1 MGNLLVNS
9 DASKDA
15 PFGPLDAKLAEYAA
29 KVDCLAEKIYFH
41 QQKKL
46 KMASLDRQ
54 KLPSSDWRPVEGGG
68 WCYVFSH

>member
-29 KVDCLAEKIYFH
+29 KVDCLAGKIYFH
-41 QQKKL
+41 QQKKPKNGL
-46 KMASLDRQ
+46 FGLTKIAL
-54 KLPSSDWRPVEGGG
+54 
-68 WCYVFSH
+68 F